1 MMNIYLPLNRGHVK
15 TPPVAGI
22 SGKTFIFETT
32 ITAHLR
38 ILPNHILHT
47 VLSQST
53 FILRL
58 REGSDD
64 KEQRMLG
71 DRGGMMKNGEKTK
84 HVVAVFPLPKQTSA
98 SKTQEVFV
106 CLSAFNRISAA
117 RYLYLGLDVVTQSHC
132 LHRYIA
138 YIDVS
143 HLLSLLPQWQDMY
156 LSVPPQQFSLNGP
169 PDNLLFSSVILV

>member
-1 MMNIYLPLNRGHVK
+1 MNIYLPLNRGHVK

-22 SGKTFIFETT
+22 SGKAFIFETT

-53 FILRL
+53 FIPRL

-64 KEQRMLG
+64 KEQRMQG
-71 DRGGMMKNGEKTK
+71 DRGGIMKNGEKTK
-84 HVVAVFPLPKQTSA
+84 HVAAVFPLPKQTSA

-143 HLLSLLPQWQDMY
+143 
-156 LSVPPQQFSLNGP
+156 
-169 PDNLLFSSVILV
+169 PD